1 MNNDVFLNWLKKHV
15 SDNHVLADCRRSG
28 QTIELVDEESQEKHV
43 FKVEGVPDST
53 LVIRPHNNAVW
64 SILQPNRK
72 KGWNKSC
79 DYVLIGERQGK
90 LYTVF
95 IELKETLKRGPRI
108 DDQRGQNQLRWT
120 LPLLNYLLFVFNI
133 DNCSSHKIED
143 VRIRYFQFGKRF
155 HENFDKAGTRD
166 DDENLFIT
174 EIHRGIEIKNS
185 RSPVYSLNLLL
196 DI

>member
-1 MNNDVFLNWLKKHV
+1 MNNDVFLNWLNKHV
-15 SDNHVLADCRRSG
+15 SDNHVLADCRRCG
-28 QTIELVDEESQEKHV
+28 QTIELLDEESQAKHV
-43 FKVEGVPDST
+43 FEVEGVPDST

-64 SILQPNRK
+64 SILQQNRK

-79 DYVLIGERQGK
+79 DYVLIGERQDK
-90 LYTVF
+90 LYAVF
-95 IELKETLKRGPRI
+95 IELKETLKRGPKI
-108 DDQRGQNQLRWT
+108 EDQRGQDQLRWT

-133 DNCSSHKIED
+133 DNRSSHKIED
-143 VRIRYFQFGKRF
+143 VMIRYFQFGKRF

-174 EIHRGIEIKNS
+174 EMHRGIKIKNS